1 VKCEWQ
7 IIFSYRFSRTIPLHF
22 KLKLS

>member
-7 IIFSYRFSRTIPLHF
+7 IMFSYRFSRTIPLHF